1 MLSKIYKCSFVE
13 VSALLSMNV
22 DELWRET
29 LKKIQKNKLHCEQA
43 IERNFIIANINNENI
58 NDKTRRNSSR
68 RFVGRILQNTRRFA
82 KSCEELVA
90 RIVAL

>member
-13 VSALLSMNV
+13 ISTLLSMNV
-22 DELWRET
+22 DGLWRET
-29 LKKIQKNKLHCEQA
+29 LKKLQKNKLQCERVL
-43 IERNFIIANINNENI
+43 ERGFIIADTSNISI
-58 NDKTRRNSSR
+58 NDKTRRYSSR
-68 RFVGRILQNTRRFA
+68 RFVNRILQNTRRFA